1 MKTFFKIVFFS
12 TAVYFFSW
20 LFVYKIG
27 VNSLA
32 IQSEDSLPAMFLPVT
47 LIKEHTPYA
56 DRYYEMIRSRYP
68 QPDDKSNEL
77 GLTPFYFRKVDQHY
91 ISAFPL
97 VTPILAVP
105 VYFFPIILGMKITWG
120 NLIVLSHLF
129 SAIIVAFSGGFLYL
143 LLKKHFLKDEK
154 KAKLLTMAYL
164 FGTINYALVS
174 QALWQHGTL
183 ELFVI
188 LTLYSMFD
196 KRYLLSGIFLG
207 LAVLSR
213 PTALILVPFYFL
225 ILINQLWQSQVGETL
240 TKISI
245 KKEQIKSIL
254 LFILGIVANLAIFVL
269 YTQIYYHGI
278 SNNGYTNQ
286 VSVGWLTPFPK
297 GFLGLWF
304 SPSKGIIVYSPIFI
318 FIFFSLYLFIKNKLW
333 KSQEHFIYLVSFSI
347 VLTHTLVLGAWK
359 HWYGGWSFGYR
370 MASDVV
376 PFMIL
381 ALIPFLQSDL
391 YQKFKKLFTILLALS
406 IGIEV
411 YGMIFFDGI
420 WHAAYDLGYQNQ
432 SWLWSIKN
440 SEFVFNM
447 RRILVKLNLLTRA
460 CPTCQ

>member
-1 MKTFFKIVFFS
+1 
-12 TAVYFFSW
+12 
-20 LFVYKIG
+20 
-27 VNSLA
+27 
-32 IQSEDSLPAMFLPVT
+32 MFLPVT
-47 LIKEHTPYA
+47 IIKEHTPYA
-56 DRYYEMIRSRYP
+56 NTYFEMIRSRYP
-68 QPDDKSNEL
+68 HPDDKSNQL
-77 GLTPFYFRKVDQHY
+77 GLTPFYFKKVGENY

-97 VTPILAVP
+97 ITPILAVP
-105 VYFFPIILGMKITWG
+105 VYFFPLILGMKITWG
-120 NLIVLSHLF
+120 SLILLSHL
-129 SAIIVAFSGGFLYL
+129 SAAVIVAFSGGFLYL
-143 LLKKHFLKDEK
+143 LLKKHLLKDEK

-164 FGTINYALVS
+164 FGTINFALIS

-183 ELFVI
+183 ELFII
-188 LTLYSMFD
+188 LTLYAMLE

-225 ILINQLWQSQVGETL
+225 ILISQLWQAQVGTEL
-240 TKISI
+240 AKI
-245 KKEQIKSIL
+245 KFEKQQLKQVA
-254 LFILGIVANLAIFVL
+254 LFILGVFINLGVFIF

-278 SNNGYTNQ
+278 ANNGYSSQ

-304 SPSKGIIVYSPIFI
+304 SPSKGILVYSPIFI
-318 FIFFSLYLFIKNKLW
+318 FIFFSIYIFVKDKLW
-333 KSQEHFIYLVSFSI
+333 KSEKHFIYLVSLAI
-347 VLTHTLVLGAWK
+347 ILTHTLVLGAWK

-370 MASDVV
+370 MASDVI

-381 ALIPFLQSDL
+381 ALVPFMQSDL
-391 YQKFKKLFTILLALS
+391 YQKFKKLFALLLALS
-406 IGIEV
+406 IGIEI

-420 WHAAYDLGYQNQ
+420 WHAAYDLGYKNQ

-447 RRILVKLNLLTRA
+447 RRILVKLNLLERA